1 MYTTK
6 LNNTT
11 KRAIGFIDSYN
22 RAINRKNY
30 SVENFYS
37 RPSYNKIRAENEC
50 INKMKSINGYGYRVL
65 GGNSSFFTCG
75 YKSENGD
82 ILYIETAC
90 NTYEIAL

>member
-6 LNNTT
+6 VNKTT
-11 KRAIGFIDSYN
+11 Q
-22 RAINRKNY
+22 RAINWIGAYNASY
-30 SVENFYS
+30 CSSVEDFYS
-37 RPSYNKIRAENEC
+37 RPSGNKIYAERKC
-50 INKMKSINGYGYRVL
+50 LDRMKSINGYGYRVL